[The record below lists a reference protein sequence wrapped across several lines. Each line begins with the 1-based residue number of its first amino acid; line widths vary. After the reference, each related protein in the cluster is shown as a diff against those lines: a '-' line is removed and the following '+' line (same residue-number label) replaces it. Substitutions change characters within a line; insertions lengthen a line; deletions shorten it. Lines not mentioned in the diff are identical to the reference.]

1 MNIAKPLT
9 ALIAIAALSACSTQ
23 ERVGMAQNECGQIGY
38 PVGSF
43 EYVTC
48 VERGYRITTSQ
59 QDAAVGAIATVAI
72 LEAFF

>member
-1 MNIAKPLT
+1 MTIIKTLTVLT
-9 ALIAIAALSACSTQ
+9 ATLALAACSTQ

-38 PVGSF
+38 AVGSP

-59 QDAAVGAIATVAI
+59 QDAAVGAIATAAL